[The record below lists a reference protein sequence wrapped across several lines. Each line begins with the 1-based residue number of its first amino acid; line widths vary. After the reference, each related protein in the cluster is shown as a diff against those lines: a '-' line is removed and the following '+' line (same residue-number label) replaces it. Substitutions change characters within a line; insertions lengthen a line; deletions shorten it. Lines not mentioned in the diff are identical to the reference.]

1 MAQAPRVVVALLAT
15 TLAALVISGCA
26 ARGVR
31 IAQLKD
37 EPGRYYNQVVS
48 VSGTVTKSWGIPLV
62 PFQFYS
68 VDDGT
73 GVITVLSNRG
83 RPPAQ
88 GTHVHVQGRVNQVAS
103 FGNQSLG
110 LHLDETD
117 RSVKY

>member
-1 MAQAPRVVVALLAT
+1 MAKAPRIVL
-15 TLAALVISGCA
+15 ALVGAILISGCA

-37 EPGRYYNQVVS
+37 QPGRYYDRVVS
-48 VSGTVTKSWGIPLV
+48 VNGTVTRSWGLPLV

-83 RPPAQ
+83 RAPAQ
-88 GTHVHVQGRVNQVAS
+88 GTRVHVQGRVNEVAS

-110 LHLDETD
+110 LHIDETN
-117 RSVKY
+117 RKIKY